1 MKYIYERQDTMKE
14 KIAKLIRIITIPP
27 VEALVMLLILYELK
41 REEFGTTGNL
51 LMAILFL
58 TVIPICSYPIAS
70 RKKDKEDHR
79 NNQRKMAFAFN
90 FLSYLAAMAAGYCA
104 GCTGMLQWIF
114 NGYFLAVLVLT
125 IVNKVFKIRA
135 SGHACSC
142 TLPYLILSYYF
153 GGYVTVICL
162 ILYLTEFWASVELK
176 RHTMKEFFGG
186 TIVAWIIFAGTFW
199 ML

>member
-1 MKYIYERQDTMKE
+1 MKE
-14 KIAKLIRIITIPP
+14 KTAKIIRIITIPP
-27 VEALVMLLILYELK
+27 IEALAMLLILYGMK
-41 REEFGTTGNL
+41 RTEFGETGDL

-58 TVIPICSYPIAS
+58 TIIPVCSYLIAS
-70 RKKDKEDHR
+70 RKKNKEDSR
-79 NNQRKMAFAFN
+79 NNQRNMAFVFN
-90 FLSYLAAMAAGYCA
+90 FLSYLAAMLIGYCM
-104 GCTGMLQWIF
+104 GCTRMLQWIL

-153 GGYVTVICL
+153 GGYVTAICL

-176 RHTMKEFFGG
+176 RYTMKEFLGG
-186 TIVAWIIFAGTFW
+186 TIVAWIIFAGIFW

>member
-1 MKYIYERQDTMKE
+1 MKE
-14 KIAKLIRIITIPP
+14 KTAKIIRIITIPP
-27 VEALVMLLILYELK
+27 IEAMVMLLILYRLK
-41 REEFGTTGNL
+41 QEEFGNLGNL
-51 LMAILFL
+51 LMAVLFL

-70 RKKDKEDHR
+70 RKRGEQDMR
-79 NNQRKMAFAFN
+79 NNQRNMAFIFN
-90 FLSYLAAMAAGYCA
+90 FLSYLAAMLIGYCV
-104 GCTGMLQWIF
+104 GCTRMLQWIL
-114 NGYFLAVLVLT
+114 NGYFLAVLILT

-142 TLPYLILSYYF
+142 TFPYLILSYYF

-162 ILYLTEFWASVELK
+162 ILYLAEFWASVELK
-176 RHTMKEFFGG
+176 RHTIKEFLGG

>member
-1 MKYIYERQDTMKE
+1 MKE
-14 KIAKLIRIITIPP
+14 KTAKIIRIITIPP
-27 VEALVMLLILYELK
+27 IEALAMLLILYGMK
-41 REEFGTTGNL
+41 RTEFGETGDL

-58 TVIPICSYPIAS
+58 AIIPVCSYPIAS
-70 RKKDKEDHR
+70 RKKNKEDSR
-79 NNQRKMAFAFN
+79 NNQRNMAFVFN
-90 FLSYLAAMAAGYCA
+90 FLSYLAAMLIGYCM
-104 GCTGMLQWIF
+104 GCTRMLQWIL

-153 GGYVTVICL
+153 GGYVTAICL

-176 RHTMKEFFGG
+176 RHTMKEFLGG
-186 TIVAWIIFAGTFW
+186 TIVAWIIFAGIFW

>member
-1 MKYIYERQDTMKE
+1 MKE
-14 KIAKLIRIITIPP
+14 KTAKIIRIITIPP
-27 VEALVMLLILYELK
+27 IEALGMLLILYGLRRGK
-41 REEFGTTGNL
+41 FGTLGDL

-58 TVIPICSYPIAS
+58 SVIPICSYPIAS

-90 FLSYLAAMAAGYCA
+90 FLSYLVAMAAGYCA

-125 IVNKVFKIRA
+125 IVNKVFKIKA

-153 GGYVTVICL
+153 GGAVAVICL
-162 ILYLTEFWASVELK
+162 ILYLAEFWASVYLK
-176 RHTMKEFFGG
+176 RHTAKEFLLGS
-186 TIVAWIIFAGTFW
+186 IVACLIFSCTA
-199 ML
+199 

>member
-1 MKYIYERQDTMKE
+1 MRE
-14 KIAKLIRIITIPP
+14 KTAKIIRIITIPP
-27 VEALVMLLILYELK
+27 IEVFVMLLILYGSR
-41 REEFGTTGNL
+41 REEFGISGNL
-51 LMAILFL
+51 MMAILFL
-58 TVIPICSYPIAS
+58 SVIPICSYPIAA
-70 RKKDKEDHR
+70 RKKNQKENR
-79 NNQRKMAFAFN
+79 NNQRKMAFVFN

-104 GCTGMLQWIF
+104 GCTRMLQWIF

-125 IVNKVFKIRA
+125 IVNKVFKIKA

-153 GGYVTVICL
+153 GGIVAAVCL
-162 ILYLTEFWASVELK
+162 ILYLVECWASVELK
-176 RHTMKEFFGG
+176 RHTIKEYLAG